1 MSLANGFELQS
12 EEAERDLLLPGP
24 QVKVWELLLRPFCT
38 LSHSVICAH
47 CSPCSAPE
55 QKLLLHLFLASEP
68 VAPRS
73 AHRFK
78 SDPLESPSSTCPSR
92 ITFLEPERGL
102 RIKLYVLQGLP
113 GFTVSV
119 SSNIKGTWEVRSG
132 KLRPSRVQQGKT
144 KTRCVFPSNL
154 GKGASEAGAIARGGT
169 RVGREVIS
177 RIQGKT
183 RRGKRHTESDWR
195 RRDF

>member
-1 MSLANGFELQS
+1 MRLEVDKHSK
-12 EEAERDLLLPGP
+12 EAHSFFRTLERTSKGRRD
-24 QVKVWELLLRPFCT
+24 
-38 LSHSVICAH
+38 
-47 CSPCSAPE
+47 
-55 QKLLLHLFLASEP
+55 
-68 VAPRS
+68 
-73 AHRFK
+73 
-78 SDPLESPSSTCPSR
+78 
-92 ITFLEPERGL
+92 LEPERGL

-119 SSNIKGTWEVRSG
+119 SANIKGTWEVRSG